1 MRHDALS
8 SVTVVIAS
16 WGSPEHTLR
25 SAKAVIADGCLPSAL
40 VVDDGSGDENA
51 DRPSGAARLPRG
63 AAAAERRLP
72 LGRQRRSGR
81 AGGRLVLVLN
91 NDAFLHRPGSVGRML
106 EALGERVGIVVPRLL
121 NPDLT
126 LQPSVRPFDTPSVA
140 LVRASGLS
148 RCVPNRHQ
156 PSWSTHWDHSESRE
170 IRAADGAVLLLR
182 AEAWQQLDGFSP
194 RAYMYAEDTD
204 ICWRA
209 QRLGW
214 KVRFEATAEFVHL
227 GNATGAGAGRTPSAR
242 SAGAAQRPGSA
253 RAALARPVE
262 SVDPVH
268 GRRPRLPR
276 RGVRPAP

>member
-1 MRHDALS
+1 MVRLQQN
-8 SVTVVIAS
+8 V
-16 WGSPEHTLR
+16 GY
-25 SAKAVIADGCLPSAL
+25 PSAA
-40 VVDDGSGDENA
+40 NA
-51 DRPSGAARLPRG
+51 GAA
-63 AAAAERRLP
+63 
-72 LGRQRRSGR
+72 
-81 AGGRLVLVLN
+81 AGGRLVPRPQQRRLPAPPRQRRE
-91 NDAFLHRPGSVGRML
+91 DARG
-106 EALGERVGIVVPRLL
+106 ALGERVGIVVPRLL

-227 GNATGAGAGRTPSAR
+227 GNATGGRRWSDPERAERWSRSEARLCASSSRPSSRVCRSCSRPPASPAAPGCSPCAMSASGQPKRAR
-242 SAGAAQRPGSA
+242 SCVATC
-253 RAALARPVE
+253 
-262 SVDPVH
+262 
-268 GRRPRLPR
+268 PRCE
-276 RGVRPAP
+276 PAPEAA